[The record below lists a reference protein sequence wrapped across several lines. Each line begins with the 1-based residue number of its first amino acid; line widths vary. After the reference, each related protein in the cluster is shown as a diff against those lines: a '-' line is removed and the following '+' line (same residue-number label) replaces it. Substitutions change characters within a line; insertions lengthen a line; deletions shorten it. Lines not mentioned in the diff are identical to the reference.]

1 MEHVKF
7 VDFCGKYKLPLL
19 QYLCSPTCSDTAPF
33 VEGSSDSESDEEM
46 VEARK
51 RIKRVLLG

>member
-19 QYLCSPTCSDTAPF
+19 QYLCSPSCTNSQPLI
-33 VEGSSDSESDEEM
+33 EGSSDSESDEEM
-46 VEARK
+46 VAAVVRMK
-51 RIKRVLLG
+51 KVLLG